1 VSPASRRL
9 AALLGVAFLSTASQA
24 SADFNA
30 FGRRGKHPVPAQP
43 GGAKPA
49 GTPRPSTPHGDTTGT
64 APSSAKPPAPD
75 AAAPPHA
82 GPDSEKPDVLVA
94 RYTALVLARP
104 GEPFPLERLV
114 DLYRGRDGNLDK
126 LVAEFTARADK
137 AGGEHYAA
145 QVALAG
151 VLRHDAQTSAAVAAY
166 EKAIAEAPKNPV
178 AILALGRLLE
188 AQGDKAGAR
197 ARFEA
202 ARALVTVD
210 ADREALLHTLV
221 GLCLDL
227 HDYDAAK
234 RYHAE
239 IVQRAKGSFFARA
252 ELGRELLARNEL
264 ERAEAEYRELVKG
277 LAGDNRALGPA
288 LRDLGQTLAREGK
301 ATEAVEVLRRALA
314 VAGAQSGLRRD
325 VLDVM
330 VEVYRARGGVGELVA
345 LLEKEHPDD
354 FERLSLLASLYEETG
369 RVADALA
376 TYQKALARKDDIA
389 TRLKVVQLLQ
399 VEGKLDEAVSEYQK
413 LIALSPHDPQLV
425 FRLVETLIQRGD
437 RKQALAELTRLEGR
451 AAGDDETL
459 TALVDFYERI
469 DETDRATRLL
479 DRLAKSGGSDPRHL
493 VDLGDHY
500 YRQGDTKRAV
510 EVWNRIRVVVP
521 DRAKALHALGEV
533 FLEHDMPDD
542 ALALLKQAAELAP
555 RDSKYQKALALA
567 LERTGTSASGS
578 LRSEQHEAARK
589 IWEKMLREAGSDK
602 AVAREARQHIVT
614 IWDLDKRLLDYV
626 RPLERR
632 LAQNPPDLEAGRL
645 LAEVYGRLRRPADAE
660 RTLQTIVAHA
670 PGDEEAYLGL
680 ERALVAQHKLD
691 AAITTL
697 DRLVKLDARR
707 AREYYQRMAQYAAE
721 LYRDDDAIRY
731 ASKAVELSPDDAA
744 GHQKL
749 GEMYRRRQDVDHAV
763 AELRLALAKNDRLF
777 PVYFDLAELL
787 LTRGDL
793 DEADRL
799 LRRVVR
805 AAPDDDL
812 VARAARLSMQ
822 VNLGRGTLESL
833 ERELLPVA
841 LGNPGRPMYRR
852 LLVEVYGNM
861 AFALVHEARGT
872 DPARAASARE
882 ALRRIG
888 ERAVKP
894 LLDALSDDRDSQQ
907 RTAVEL
913 LSYISNASAAP
924 ALLAFATGKADGEL
938 RTRAM
943 IAVGALADP
952 TILPRLKDVIAPQGN
967 VRVDE
972 SDTVA
977 IAAAWSVARLR
988 SPRARP
994 LLVEMLASDAPSVR
1008 ALAAIGLGLLGNR
1021 ADARTL
1027 SAMAAAPDQE
1037 PVARAAAAFALGA
1050 LGGDAAED
1058 VLGRLVEAP
1067 DPSLRGAAVVGL
1079 AAIHAKSAKRVIA
1092 EGLVSADDT
1101 MRDAAASAALVLV
1114 TGRSMPAG
1122 DPLPIP
1128 EGRVDVR
1135 AVLTGL
1141 RPTGFTPDE
1150 SAHATIELVPE
1161 LVDAAATAARA
1172 GPEGARAVAD
1182 ALLARAGRPAFAPL
1196 TDRLDAASPEQ
1207 RKACEAALERVGRA
1221 LVEPFLALAK
1231 HPAEDVRARAIR
1243 VLALRPEP
1251 EARAAVVAALRDP
1264 EPLVQRGALV
1274 ALASTD
1280 DGSALDALSVLAEKA
1295 DVWAA
1300 RGKATEALAA
1310 LATGPRAA
1318 AAVTVLARVAERD
1331 PIAFV
1336 RETAVKGLGAARLP
1350 EARAALTRV
1359 AEKDPEPRV
1368 RELART
1374 LLAQKT

>member
-1 VSPASRRL
+1 M
-9 AALLGVAFLSTASQA
+9 
-24 SADFNA
+24 
-30 FGRRGKHPVPAQP
+30 
-43 GGAKPA
+43 
-49 GTPRPSTPHGDTTGT
+49 
-64 APSSAKPPAPD
+64 
-75 AAAPPHA
+75 
-82 GPDSEKPDVLVA
+82 A

-114 DLYRGRDGNLDK
+114 DLYRGRDGNLDG
-126 LVAEFTARADK
+126 LVAEFKARVDK
-137 AGGEHYAA
+137 PGAEHYSAL
-145 QVALAG
+145 VALAG
-151 VLRHDAQTSAAVAAY
+151 VYRHDAQTSAAIAAY
-166 EKAIAEAPKNPV
+166 ERAVSEAPKNPV
-178 AILALGRLLE
+178 AVVALGRLFE
-188 AQGDKAGAR
+188 AQGDKAAAR
-197 ARFEA
+197 KRFEEA
-202 ARALVTVD
+202 LPLVTAD
-210 ADREALLHTLV
+210 ADREQLLHTLL

-227 HDYDAAK
+227 RDYDGAK
-234 RYHAE
+234 RVSGE
-239 IVQRAKGSFFARA
+239 IVQRAKGSFFART
-252 ELGRELLARNEL
+252 ELGRELLARGEF
-264 ERAEAEYRELVKG
+264 ERAEAEYRELVKV
-277 LAGDNRALGPA
+277 LAGDNRALGPV
-288 LRDLGQTLAREGK
+288 LRDLGLTLARQGK
-301 ATEAVEVLRRALA
+301 ATEAIEVLRRALTA
-314 VAGAQSGLRRD
+314 AGGQSGLRRE

-330 VEVYRARGGVGELVA
+330 VEVYRAKGGVAELVA
-345 LLEKEHPDD
+345 VLEKEHPDD
-354 FERLSLLASLYEETG
+354 FERLSLLGGLYEETG

-376 TYQKALARKDDIA
+376 IYQRALARKDDIA
-389 TRLKVVQLLQ
+389 VRLKVVQLLQ
-399 VEGKLDEAVSEYQK
+399 VEGKLDEAANEYKK
-413 LIALSPHDPQLV
+413 LITLSPHDPQLV
-425 FRLVETLIQRGD
+425 FRFVETLIQRGD
-437 RKQALAELTRLEGR
+437 RKQALVELTRLEGR

-469 DETDRATRLL
+469 DESERATKLL
-479 DRLAKSGGSDPRHL
+479 DRLAKSGGADPRHL

-510 EVWNRIRVVVP
+510 EVWERIRVIVP
-521 DRAKALHALGEV
+521 DRARALHTLGEV

-542 ALALLKQAAELAP
+542 ALSLLKQAAELAP
-555 RDSKYQKALALA
+555 REMKYQKALALA
-567 LERTGTSASGS
+567 LERTGTAASGTPR
-578 LRSEQHEAARK
+578 LEQHEASRK
-589 IWEKMLREAGSDK
+589 IWEKLLREAGTDK

-614 IWDLDKRLLDYV
+614 LWDLDRRLLDYV

-632 LAQNPPDLEAGRL
+632 LGQSPPDLDAGRL
-645 LAEVYGRLRRPADAE
+645 LAEVYSRLRRPADAE
-660 RTLQTIVAHA
+660 RTLRVVVARA
-670 PGDEEAYLGL
+670 PGDEDAYLGL

-691 AAITTL
+691 LAITTL
-697 DRLVKLDARR
+697 EQLVKLDARR

-731 ASKAVELSPDDAA
+731 ASKAVELSPEDAA

-749 GEMYRRRQDVDHAV
+749 GEMYRRRQDVEHAV

-841 LGNPGRPMYRR
+841 LGNPARPLYRR

-861 AFALVHEARGT
+861 AFSLVHEAKGADRN
-872 DPARAASARE
+872 RAAQARD
-882 ALRRIG
+882 ALRKIG

-913 LSYISNASAAP
+913 LSYISNASAGP
-924 ALLAFATGKADGEL
+924 ALLSFATGKAEGEL

-943 IAVGALADP
+943 LAVGALADP
-952 TILPRLKDVIAPQGN
+952 SILPRLKEVIAPQGN

-977 IAAAWSVARLR
+977 IAAAWAVARLR

-994 LLVEMLASDAPSVR
+994 LLVEMLESDAPSVR
-1008 ALAAIGLGLLGNR
+1008 ALAAVGLGLLGSR

-1027 SAMAAAPDQE
+1027 ATLAAAPDQE
-1037 PVARAAAAFALGA
+1037 PIARAAAAFALGV

-1067 DPSLRGAAVVGL
+1067 DPALRGAAVVGL
-1079 AAIHAKSAKRVIA
+1079 ASLHGKSAKRVIA
-1092 EGLVSADDT
+1092 DGLVSADASL
-1101 MRDAAASAALVLV
+1101 RDAAASAALVLV
-1114 TGRSMPAG
+1114 TGRSLPEG
-1122 DPLPIP
+1122 DPLPVP

-1135 AVLTGL
+1135 VVLTEL
-1141 RPTGFTPDE
+1141 RPTGFSPDE
-1150 SAHATIELVPE
+1150 SARATVELAPE
-1161 LVDAAATAARA
+1161 LVDAAVTAARS

-1182 ALLARAGRPAFAPL
+1182 ALLSRGGRLAFAPL
-1196 TDRLDAASPEQ
+1196 TDHLDVASPEQ
-1207 RKACEAALERVGRA
+1207 RAACEASLEKIWRA
-1221 LVEPFLALAK
+1221 LVEPFLALAR

-1243 VLALRPEP
+1243 VLSLRPEP

-1264 EPLVQRGALV
+1264 VPLVQRGALV

-1280 DGSALDALSVLAEKA
+1280 DGSALEALSSLAEKA

-1300 RGKATEALAA
+1300 RSKATEALAA
-1310 LATGPRAA
+1310 LAVGPRAQ
-1318 AAVTVLARVAERD
+1318 AAVAVLARVAERD
-1331 PIAFV
+1331 RIAFV
-1336 RETAVKGLGAARLP
+1336 RETAIRGLGAARVP
-1350 EARAALTRV
+1350 QARAALLRA

-1368 RELART
+1368 RALARELAG
-1374 LLAQKT
+1374 AKPSVVDK